1 MGMMFHP
8 DLLPKSADPQGSIRH
23 ENVNIV
29 HIVIPCK
36 KRGILTQFYKEDKL
50 FIIYDCSP
58 DYSSQDIESFKGT
71 VLEEPNSNYSWWKSI
86 EQRG

>member
-1 MGMMFHP
+1 MFHP
-8 DLLPKSADPQGSIRH
+8 DLLPKSADPQGSIRY

-29 HIVIPCK
+29 RIIIPCK
-36 KRGILTQFYKEDKL
+36 EKDILVQFYKEDKL

-58 DYSSQDIESFKGT
+58 EYGNQAIESFKGT

-86 EQRG
+86 EQGG

>member
-8 DLLPKSADPQGSIRH
+8 DLLPKSADPQGSIRY

-29 HIVIPCK
+29 RIVIPCK
-36 KRGILTQFYKEDKL
+36 EKGILTQFYKEDKL

-86 EQRG
+86 KQRG

>member
-1 MGMMFHP
+1 MIFIHP
-8 DLLPKSADPQGSIRH
+8 DLLPKSADPQGSIRY

-29 HIVIPCK
+29 RIVIPCK
-36 KRGILTQFYKEDKL
+36 EKGILTQFYKEDKL

-86 EQRG
+86 KQRG